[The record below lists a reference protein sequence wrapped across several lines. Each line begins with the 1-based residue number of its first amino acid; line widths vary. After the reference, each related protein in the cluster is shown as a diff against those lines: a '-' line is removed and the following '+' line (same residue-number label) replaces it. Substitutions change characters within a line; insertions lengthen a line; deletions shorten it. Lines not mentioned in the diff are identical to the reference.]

1 MGTSRAGQAAPS
13 PQSAFHLLADDAEA
27 LFRTFR
33 VIRRRLLGRPLGMEA
48 LPGSHLQLLNT
59 VRRTPG
65 LRVQEVASELGLA
78 PNTVST
84 VAAHLVEG
92 GLLERRRDQRDRR
105 GVRFFLTDAANCQ
118 LAGWR
123 DQRLALLATALA
135 TLSPGDRDQI
145 EAALPALGRLVE
157 AVHRTVGPRAV
168 APVRRSGARDEEGT
182 KR

>member
-1 MGTSRAGQAAPS
+1 MRLYSATVFTWNANATMAITNTNGEATPAAPK
-13 PQSAFHLLADDAEA
+13 
-27 LFRTFR
+27 
-33 VIRRRLLGRPLGMEA
+33 M
-48 LPGSHLQLLNT
+48 
-59 VRRTPG
+59 
-65 LRVQEVASELGLA
+65 A

-92 GLLERRRDQRDRR
+92 GLLERRRDERDRR
-105 GVRFFLTDAANCQ
+105 GVRFFLTDAANRQ

-157 AVHRTVGPRAV
+157 AVQRTVGPRAV
-168 APVRRSGARDEEGT
+168 APGRRPGARDEGVMQ
-182 KR
+182 R